1 MATQREAVLQAIID
15 VEQEMFC
22 ALNTGE
28 DQNTEE
34 KIKPFRLGRWM
45 TFSVLSDEVLDSYL
59 LDLIEARKD
68 GRNLLTE
75 KYALMAGQIPTM
87 SEEPMIA
94 EIVAVECGWMQDLAK
109 KYPNT
114 IKQTQENAEFF
125 KKYASCELQTYSSN
139 TLILLHRDVLSAQ
152 VHEINLAEKRYNNFY
167 ERIGH
172 GSLQDMEATASN
184 IA

>member
-15 VEQEMFC
+15 LEQEMFC

-45 TFSVLSDEVLDSYL
+45 TFSALSDDVLDSYL
-59 LDLIEARKD
+59 LDLIQARKD

-87 SEEPMIA
+87 REEPMIE
-94 EIVAVECGWMQDLAK
+94 EIVAVECGWMQDLAR

-114 IKQTQENAEFF
+114 IKQNQENADFF
-125 KKYASCELQTYSSN
+125 KKYASCELQTYSNN

-152 VHEINLAEKRYNNFY
+152 INEINLAEKRYNNFY
-167 ERIGH
+167 ARIGH
-172 GSLQDMEATASN
+172 GSLQEMEATSSKCA
-184 IA
+184 